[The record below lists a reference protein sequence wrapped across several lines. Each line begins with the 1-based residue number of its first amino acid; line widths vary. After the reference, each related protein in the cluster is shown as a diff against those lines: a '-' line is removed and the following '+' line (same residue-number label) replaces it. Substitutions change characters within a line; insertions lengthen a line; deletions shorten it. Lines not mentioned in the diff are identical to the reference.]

1 MNQFSER
8 MSKLSNEDL
17 LRVLEQKTDYQPEA
31 ILAAEYELGKR
42 NLSET
47 EIKEIKAEKNTENE
61 INKKVYVKTKDT
73 KNTINN
79 ISAEISDTLNP
90 LSRETFRKNLTAVS
104 IIIVI
109 YSAYIL
115 INDYDVLKNIGFNGI
130 SYLSIE
136 PLTTL
141 TLLLISGIQIW
152 REKKS
157 GWIILTGL
165 LTCYSIVYLLFQIF
179 AIVMWITGVMKP
191 FAHDNDI
198 RFTFKLI
205 GIIAFW
211 LYFNKKEFREFFKIN
226 KKTRIITYVTSGIF
240 VAFVIGLITTK

>member
-1 MNQFSER
+1 

-17 LRVLEQKTDYQPEA
+17 LRVLEEKADYQPA
-31 ILAAEYELGKR
+31 AVLAAENELGKR

-47 EIKEIKAEKNTENE
+47 EIKEIKDKKKTENE
-61 INKKVYVKTKDT
+61 INKKVYINTKEA
-73 KNTINN
+73 KKTINN
-79 ISAEISDTLNP
+79 ISAEITDTLNP
-90 LSRETFRKNLTAVS
+90 LSIETFRRKLTAVS
-104 IIIVI
+104 IFIVI
-109 YSAYIL
+109 CGAYIL
-115 INDYDVLKNIGFNGI
+115 INDYDVFKNIGFNGI

-165 LTCYSIVYLLFQIF
+165 LTCYSIVYLSFQVF

-191 FAHDNDI
+191 FATDNDI
-198 RFTFKLI
+198 RFTLKLI

-211 LYFNKKEFREFFKIN
+211 LYFNKKIFREFFKIDN
-226 KKTRIITYVTSGIF
+226 KTRIITYVASGII
-240 VAFVIGLITTK
+240 VAFVFGLITTK